1 MTVQEGSVLC
11 RRYRL
16 QKLIGR
22 GGMADVY
29 LAFDEE
35 RQASVAIKVLHG
47 HLAADPELLRRFRD
61 EAAALERLDHPG
73 IVRLYGLEEADG
85 QAFIVME
92 YVPGTTLREL
102 LEARPGPCDLA
113 EASRIFHD
121 LCGALHYAHRKG
133 IVHQDLKPANV
144 ILTPDGR
151 AMLADFGIARAL
163 GSAGV
168 SELAMGTPAYMSPE
182 QIRGEPVGAAADIYS
197 LGVLLY
203 EMVAGRRPFTG
214 SEPGLAGADTAGR
227 LQEAHLS
234 LPAPDPGRYKAG
246 LPPKAGAVLL
256 RALAKRPD
264 DRWPDVLSFRTAWD
278 AAVGA
283 KADAVQMTWEGGR
296 SPGRPPGSSAA
307 RRGLWGLGLV
317 GAAVA
322 LAAAG
327 YMAVSLWQRGAPSA
341 STPRGGMETATEPPS
356 SRSASSLPT
365 ASPRTKPAQGGGV
378 VVVGG
383 SEAPAGPT
391 AAPQS
396 LAGSG
401 QGSAA
406 VLTRP
411 VAAPTLAPTFTP
423 APAETP
429 IPTATAAPTRAPAT
443 AGPAV
448 KSPPTLTPAAPR
460 RGNTAGDVTLL
471 WPEANTTLQGRV
483 TFAWQN
489 MAGFSL
495 GPGEQYE
502 LVFWLAGQDG
512 LRDGRSPV
520 GASTDT
526 LVSVDMAIVEQLFGR
541 SARQLMWGVRLWG
554 PTGAVR
560 MLSEGRPFTVAF
572 PGGETAPKPVPP
584 AD

>member
-92 YVPGTTLREL
+92 YVAGTTLREL
-102 LEARPGPCDLA
+102 LEERPGPFELA
-113 EASRIFHD
+113 AATRIFHD

-144 ILTPDGR
+144 IWTPDGR
-151 AMLADFGIARAL
+151 AVLADFGIAHAL

-203 EMVAGRRPFTG
+203 EMVTGRRPFTG
-214 SEPGLAGADTAGR
+214 SEPGLAGTDTAGR

-283 KADAVQMTWEGGR
+283 KADAVQMRWEEGR

-317 GAAVA
+317 LGAAVA

-341 STPRGGMETATEPPS
+341 STPLGGMETATEPPS
-356 SRSASSLPT
+356 SRSAPSLPT
-365 ASPRTKPAQGGGV
+365 ASPRAKPAQGGGV

-383 SEAPAGPT
+383 SEAPAGST
-391 AAPQS
+391 ATLVS

-423 APAETP
+423 APAETS
-429 IPTATAAPTRAPAT
+429 IPTAIAAPAPTFAPSPTRRAT
-443 AGPAV
+443 ATA
-448 KSPPTLTPAAPR
+448 TPR
-460 RGNTAGDVTLL
+460 RGNTVGDVILL

-483 TFAWQN
+483 IFARQN

-560 MLSEGRPFTVAF
+560 MLSEGQPFIVAF
-572 PGGETAPKPVPP
+572 PGEKGAPKPIG
-584 AD
+584 DW

>member
-47 HLAADPELLRRFRD
+47 DLAADPELLRRFRD

-92 YVPGTTLREL
+92 YVAGTTLREL
-102 LEARPGPCDLA
+102 LEARPGPFALA
-113 EASRIFHD
+113 EASHIFRD

-151 AMLADFGIARAL
+151 AVLADFGIAHAL

-168 SELAMGTPAYMSPE
+168 SEAAMGTPAYMSPE
-182 QIRGEPVGAAADIYS
+182 QIRGEPAGAAADIYS

-246 LPPKAGAVLL
+246 LPPKVGAVLL
-256 RALAKRPD
+256 RALAKSPD
-264 DRWPDVLSFRTAWD
+264 ERWPDVLSFRMAWD
-278 AAVGA
+278 TAVGA
-283 KADAVQMTWEGGR
+283 KAYPAQTMWEGGR
-296 SPGRPPGSSAA
+296 SPGRPSGSSAL
-307 RRGLWGLGLV
+307 RREVWGVGLV
-317 GAAVA
+317 LGAAVA

-327 YMAVSLWQRGAPSA
+327 FVAVSLWQRGAPIT
-341 STPRGGMETATEPPS
+341 STPLGGMETATEPPS

-365 ASPRTKPAQGGGV
+365 SSPRAKPAQGGGV

-396 LAGSG
+396 PTGSG
-401 QGSAA
+401 PGSAT

-411 VAAPTLAPTFTP
+411 VASPTLAPTFTP

-429 IPTATAAPTRAPAT
+429 IPTAIAAPAPAFAPSPTRRAT
-443 AGPAV
+443 ATA
-448 KSPPTLTPAAPR
+448 TPR
-460 RGNTAGDVTLL
+460 RGNTVGNVTLL

-483 TFAWQN
+483 AFSWQN

-520 GASTDT
+520 GASTAT
-526 LVSVDMAIVEQLFGR
+526 HVSVDMAIVEQLFGR

-554 PTGAVR
+554 PTGAIR
-560 MLSEGRPFTVAF
+560 MLSEGRPFIVAF
-572 PGGETAPKPVPP
+572 PGEEGAPKLPIH
-584 AD
+584 DR